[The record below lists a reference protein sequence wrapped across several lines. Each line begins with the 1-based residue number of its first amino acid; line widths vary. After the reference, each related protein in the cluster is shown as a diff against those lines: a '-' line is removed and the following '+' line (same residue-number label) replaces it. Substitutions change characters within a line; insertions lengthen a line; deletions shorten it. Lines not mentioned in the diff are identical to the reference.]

1 MFSYSFY
8 KIMHFVGI
16 FMVFSGL
23 GGQCLHALN
32 SGDKDHKGKKW
43 LGIMH
48 GVGLLLALVAGFGL
62 LARLGVGLKSWVIV
76 KLAIWVILGG
86 VGAIASRKKNLAG
99 MLWAFILL
107 LGWSAA
113 YMAVKKPF

>member
-1 MFSYSFY
+1 MSYTFY
-8 KIMHFVGI
+8 KILHLLGV

-32 SGDKDHKGKKW
+32 GGAKIHKGRKW

-48 GVGLLLALVAGFGL
+48 GVGLLITLVAGFGL
-62 LARLGVGLKSWVIV
+62 VARIGSGIQGWVMV
-76 KLAIWVILGG
+76 KIAIWVLLGG
-86 VGAIASRKKNLAG
+86 VGAIASRKQNLAG
-99 MLWAFILL
+99 MMWIFILL

-113 YMAVKKPF
+113 FMAVKKPL